1 MKLIDIMKRYN
12 KCILKEN
19 AKLRSIYNTL
29 IRECD
34 GADAENECD
43 VSECGDKEENE
54 RDTNE
59 AEGTKM
65 SIAEFLGECGKE
77 NCAKEG
83 ATDECDACGDDSC
96 KNGEKCGL
104 KEGEDSADDPSKKEQ
119 IDEVN
124 DGDLMTAEEFF
135 GGKKKGGA
143 GDKDETEADEC
154 DACGDD
160 SCKNGEKCGLKEGED
175 EIDEDEELISK
186 KEFYATNESDN
197 EDKTNEDEEIDEEVE
212 EEITDEAEEI
222 DEDEEID
229 EAEEETN
236 EDEDTEN
243 DVTESKKDNK
253 ETELSESLEDHY
265 RAANRKLFNI

>member
-43 VSECGDKEENE
+43 VSGCDGKEENE
-54 RDTNE
+54 CDTNE

-77 NCAKEG
+77 GG
-83 ATDECDACGDDSC
+83 A
-96 KNGEKCGL
+96 
-104 KEGEDSADDPSKKEQ
+104 KEGEDSADDSSKKKQ

-124 DGDLMTAEEFF
+124 DDDLMTAEEFF
-135 GGKKKGGA
+135 GGGKTK
-143 GDKDETEADEC
+143 ADEC

-197 EDKTNEDEEIDEEVE
+197 EDETNEDEEIDEEVE
-212 EEITDEAEEI
+212 EEITEE
-222 DEDEEID
+222 DG
-229 EAEEETN
+229 ETN
-236 EDEDTEN
+236 EDEDTEK

>member
-43 VSECGDKEENE
+43 VSECDGKEENE
-54 RDTNE
+54 CDTNE

-77 NCAKEG
+77 NG
-83 ATDECDACGDDSC
+83 ADDS
-96 KNGEKCGL
+96 
-104 KEGEDSADDPSKKEQ
+104 SKKEQ

-135 GGKKKGGA
+135 GGGKTK
-143 GDKDETEADEC
+143 ADEC

-186 KEFYATNESDN
+186 KEFYAANESDN
-197 EDKTNEDEEIDEEVE
+197 EDETNEDEEIDEEVE
-212 EEITDEAEEI
+212 EEITEE
-222 DEDEEID
+222 DG
-229 EAEEETN
+229 ETN
-236 EDEDTEN
+236 EDEDTEK

>member
-43 VSECGDKEENE
+43 VYECGDKEENE
-54 RDTNE
+54 CDTNE

-77 NCAKEG
+77 NGAKESS
-83 ATDECDACGDDSC
+83 TDECDACGDDSC

-104 KEGEDSADDPSKKEQ
+104 KEEEDNTDDSSKKEQ

-135 GGKKKGGA
+135 GGKKKDGT
-143 GDKDETEADEC
+143 GDKDETKADEC

-160 SCKNGEKCGLKEGED
+160 SCKNGEKCGLKEGKD

-197 EDKTNEDEEIDEEVE
+197 EDETNEDEEIDEEVE

-222 DEDEEID
+222 DE
-229 EAEEETN
+229 AEEETN
-236 EDEDTEN
+236 EDEDTEK
-243 DVTESKKDNK
+243 DVTESKKNNK

>member
-54 RDTNE
+54 CDVNE
-59 AEGTKM
+59 TEGTKM
-65 SIAEFLGECGKE
+65 SVAEFLGECGKE
-77 NCAKEG
+77 NG
-83 ATDECDACGDDSC
+83 ADDSS
-96 KNGEKCGL
+96 E
-104 KEGEDSADDPSKKEQ
+104 KEQ

-135 GGKKKGGA
+135 GGGKPVDDGKTK
-143 GDKDETEADEC
+143 ADEC

-160 SCKNGEKCGLKEGED
+160 SCKNGEKCGLKEDDDEEIEED
-175 EIDEDEELISK
+175 DEEIDEDEELISK
-186 KEFYATNESDN
+186 KEFYAANESD
-197 EDKTNEDEEIDEEVE
+197 DEEIEES
-212 EEITDEAEEI
+212 D
-222 DEDEEID
+222 DEEI
-229 EAEEETN
+229 EEEDDEEIEE
-236 EDEDTEN
+236 EDDDAEK
-243 DVTESKKDNK
+243 DVTESKKNDK
-253 ETELSESLEDHY
+253 EAKLSESLEKHY
-265 RAANRKLFNI
+265 RAANRKLFNF

>member
-77 NCAKEG
+77 NG
-83 ATDECDACGDDSC
+83 ADDSS
-96 KNGEKCGL
+96 E
-104 KEGEDSADDPSKKEQ
+104 KEQ

-135 GGKKKGGA
+135 GGGKPVDDGKTK
-143 GDKDETEADEC
+143 ADEC
-154 DACGDD
+154 DVCGDD
-160 SCKNGEKCGLKEGED
+160 SCKNGEKCGLKEDDDEEIEEED
-175 EIDEDEELISK
+175 DEKIEEEDDEEIEEEDDEEIEEDEELISK
-186 KEFYATNESDN
+186 KEFYAANESD
-197 EDKTNEDEEIDEEVE
+197 DEEIE
-212 EEITDEAEEI
+212 EED
-222 DEDEEID
+222 DEEI
-229 EAEEETN
+229 EEEDDDA
-236 EDEDTEN
+236 EK
-243 DVTESKKDNK
+243 DVTESKKNDK
-253 ETELSESLEDHY
+253 EAKLSESLEKHY
-265 RAANRKLFNI
+265 RAANRKLFNF